1 MKKVV
6 FALCAGV
13 MLLGNACNKDIGGL
27 PANSWSVSGKTF
39 TATSVKVSAATS
51 YITAADG
58 KGSSLDLSFR
68 TLPSSSADFS
78 TNDAAYTSNDVVVRT
93 VLSGNIIYNSVPGT
107 GGFVSVR
114 VNGGKY
120 TVIMNDV
127 KLVNFDKA
135 SDTVKVSSNIIEM

>member
-6 FALCAGV
+6 FGLCVGAL
-13 MLLGNACNKDIGGL
+13 LFGNACNKNIGGL
-27 PANSWSVSGKTF
+27 PVNSWSVSGKTF

-58 KGSSLDLSFR
+58 KGSSLDLSFK
-68 TLPSSSADFS
+68 TLPSSNADLN
-78 TNDAAYTSNDVVVRT
+78 TNDAAYTNSDVVVRT